1 MREYPDGLDCVW
13 LATDRNGHLGAF
25 VTGGSGPIPVSA
37 TSDSSFPIE
46 DIEAAVCE
54 LPQISETRLLVQMK
68 RPDDFID
75 IAQRGFFVY
84 DWRDVHRT
92 THDSTHVYEPVAV
105 PLNPITL
112 DALPESIR
120 RLAVDATLRDSA
132 FVEEQALDVMAM
144 LECLSAD

>member
-1 MREYPDGLDCVW
+1 MTMREYPDGLDCVW

-54 LPQISETRLLVQMK
+54 LPQISETRLLVQMR
-68 RPDDFID
+68 RPDYFID

-84 DWRDVHRT
+84 DWRD
-92 THDSTHVYEPVAV
+92 VYEPVAV